1 MCTTTFENNLVLSG
15 KVVDSYILGKLLD
28 ALAWETFE
36 IYLSEVLGEIF
47 LKNYSLRAKVT
58 F

>member
-47 LKNYSLRAKVT
+47 
-58 F
+58 